1 MLPDRHHRAADRQ
14 EAHDPFDEDQVRS
27 MLGSEGGDAEPPVA
41 LWFSRMR
48 RGEMRTAL
56 EVCRDHGW
64 LLSSS
69 RHLTASVVVPGQ
81 CAVLLLRRLEELRA
95 APDKVLIRSADPPST
110 QVRALHEALPP
121 GTTLKTYG

>member
-27 MLGSEGGDAEPPVA
+27 MLGSEGGEAEPPVA

-48 RGEMRTAL
+48 RGEMRTAF
-56 EVCRDHGW
+56 EVCSDHGW
-64 LLSSS
+64 LLPSS
-69 RHLTASVVVPGQ
+69 RRPTASVVVTGR
-81 CAVLLLRRLEELRA
+81 CVVRLLHRLEELGA

-121 GTTLKTYG
+121 GTTLKIYG